1 MDAKAFSVYVDKHS
15 NQIES
20 VEFIPPVLGKDNDF
34 GHFVVTEK
42 LRKTIRMT
50 DEHKQLLEKGSQ
62 ILAKEMEINRAKE
75 RQVITRSPEYKKSMS
90 EAFKMVAREMDKL
103 R

>member
-1 MDAKAFSVYVDKHS
+1 MKKINFPTISSYLNKQLKMDAKAFSVYVDKHS

-42 LRKTIRMT
+42 PRKTIRRP
-50 DEHKQLLEKGSQ
+50 D
-62 ILAKEMEINRAKE
+62 
-75 RQVITRSPEYKKSMS
+75 EYKKSMS
-90 EAFKMVAREMDKL
+90 WR
-103 R
+103 